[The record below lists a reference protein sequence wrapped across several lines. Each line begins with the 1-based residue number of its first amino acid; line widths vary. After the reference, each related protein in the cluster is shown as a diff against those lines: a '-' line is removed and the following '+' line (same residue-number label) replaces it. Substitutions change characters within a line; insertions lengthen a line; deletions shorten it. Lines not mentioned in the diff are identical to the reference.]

1 MSELGAIITNKR
13 EEMQLS
19 YEDLYNK
26 TKIRTFYLQSIE
38 NGNFEAL
45 PGVVYLKGF
54 LRTIARELELDYDTL
69 MELYETDINNQKSEL
84 NTEDIDIKN
93 SSKEKKRKS
102 KKNYWWLILVF
113 IAISA
118 AIAYYYAIYLPN
130 TIV

>member
-54 LRTIARELELDYDTL
+54 LRTIARELDLEYDTL

-102 KKNYWWLILVF
+102 KKSYWWLILVL
-113 IAISA
+113 IGIGA